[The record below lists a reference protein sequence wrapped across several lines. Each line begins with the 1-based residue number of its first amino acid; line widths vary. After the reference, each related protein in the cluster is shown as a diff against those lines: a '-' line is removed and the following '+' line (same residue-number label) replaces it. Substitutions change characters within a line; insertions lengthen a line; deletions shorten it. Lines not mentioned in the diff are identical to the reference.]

1 MDLVLTPDQDTL
13 QRQARDFLQR
23 ESPLALA
30 RIAAGDPAGLAPEI
44 WSQLADLGWLG
55 FALPV
60 EYGGDG
66 ASHVDLALIY
76 EELGRALT
84 PGPYLASSVLAAR
97 AILAAGTEE
106 QKQQLLPAII
116 KGSRIL
122 TVAQL
127 EPSQDDSPAGIA
139 ATARRDGDGYVL
151 DGVKLFVPHAATADT
166 VIVAARTGESI
177 SLFVVERGTPGL
189 GIRALNTAFHDWHG
203 EVVLENVQ
211 VPATALL
218 GEEGYGWDALTHANH
233 VATVMLCAQMSG
245 GMHAVLDMSVE
256 YAKTRVQFG
265 RPIGAFQAIQ
275 HKAVAMAMEA
285 TGARLITYQTA
296 LKLETGEATAL
307 DIAICKAKC
316 SRAYRLVTFEGHELH
331 GGIGWSVE
339 YDLQLYFRRRLA
351 EEAMFGGAERHLE
364 HVARTIRAGGWPGA
378 HGGVATHA

>member
-1 MDLVLTPDQDTL
+1 ML
-13 QRQARDFLQR
+13 QRQARDFLQA

-30 RIAAGDPAGLAPEI
+30 RSAAADPAGVAPDI
-44 WSQLADLGWLG
+44 WKKMSELGWLG

-66 ASHVDLALIY
+66 ASHVDLTLIY

-97 AILAAGTEE
+97 TILAAGTEE
-106 QKQQLLPAII
+106 QKKELIPTIAN
-116 KGSRIL
+116 GSRIL

-127 EPSQDDSPAGIA
+127 EPSQDETEAGIT

-151 DGVKLFVPHAATADT
+151 DGVKLFVPHA
-166 VIVAARTGESI
+166 VAADGIIVVARTDAGV
-177 SLFVVERGTPGL
+177 SLFLVEKGTPGL
-189 GIRALNTAFHDWHG
+189 SVRPLVTSFHEWTG
-203 EVVLENVQ
+203 EVLLEGVR
-211 VPATALL
+211 VPASALL
-218 GEEGYGWDALTHANH
+218 GAEGAGWEPLKHANQI
-233 VATVMLCAQMSG
+233 ATVMLCAQMAG
-245 GMHAVLDMSVE
+245 GCHAVLDMSVE

-265 RPIGAFQAIQ
+265 RPIGSFQAIQ
-275 HKAVAMAMEA
+275 HKAVAMAVEA
-285 TGARLITYQTA
+285 TGARFITYQTA
-296 LKLETGEATAL
+296 LKLETGAATDL

-339 YDLQLYFRRRLA
+339 YDLQLYFRRRLS

-364 HVARTIRAGGWPGA
+364 QVARTIRAGGWPEP
-378 HGGVATHA
+378 HGGIPALA